1 MKKQFLDQT
10 EHLIAAGLP
19 TAIFLLI
26 FLGAI
31 VWVFTRKQDAYN
43 HIENLPLD
51 D

>member
-10 EHLIAAGLP
+10 EHLLAAGLP
-19 TAIFLLI
+19 TVIFAAIFV
-26 FLGAI
+26 GA
-31 VWVFTRKQDAYN
+31 VFWVFTREQDAYN